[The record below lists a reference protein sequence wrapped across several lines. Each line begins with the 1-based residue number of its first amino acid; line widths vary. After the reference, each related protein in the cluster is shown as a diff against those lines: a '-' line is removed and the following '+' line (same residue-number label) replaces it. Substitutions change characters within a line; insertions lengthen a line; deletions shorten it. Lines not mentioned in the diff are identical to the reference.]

1 MQINTGIIN
10 ENQGE
15 LDGGVAVLEKLNGYI
30 HTVTPV
36 HGDCGAVKVL
46 EKSQNLRCQEVHED
60 DRFTKLVPVP
70 QEFHFRVHD
79 HDGSILMY
87 LKYYNTVLE

>member
-1 MQINTGIIN
+1 M
-10 ENQGE
+10 
-15 LDGGVAVLEKLNGYI
+15 LEKLNGYI

-46 EKSQNLRCQEVHED
+46 EKSRNLRCQEVHED

-70 QEFHFRVHD
+70 QEFHFRAITMEV
-79 HDGSILMY
+79 SILMY
-87 LKYYNTVLE
+87 LKYHNIVLE